1 MVEVTPHTAIMLGK
15 SEYCIILL
23 KERSGP
29 RLLPLWVRVKRAQPI
44 LLWLK
49 KVPLSRPR
57 THDLVADV
65 THKLG
70 AELVRVTMY
79 GIEQGALLSRMIV
92 HKDDEEI
99 AFECAS
105 SDAIAVAIKAG
116 IPIMVSD
123 KIMRLAAYESRH
135 SEAETSTTVSGEE
148 EKLAVYRDF
157 VEGLDLSGL

>member
-1 MVEVTPHTAIMLGK
+1 MVEVTAHTAIMLGK
-15 SEYCIILL
+15 SEYCIVLL
-23 KERSGP
+23 KERDGP
-29 RLLPLWVRVKRAQPI
+29 RLLPLWVSVQRAQPI

-57 THDLVADV
+57 THDLVAEV

-70 AELVRVTMY
+70 GELVQVTMY
-79 GIEQGALLSRMIV
+79 GIEQGALLSRVIV

-105 SDAIAVAIKAG
+105 SDAIALAIKTG
-116 IPIMVSD
+116 VPIMVSD
-123 KIMRLAAYESRH
+123 QIMRLAAYESRH
-135 SEAETSTTVSGEE
+135 SEAKTSMTVSEEE

-157 VEGLDLSGL
+157 IEELDLNGL

>member
-44 LLWLK
+44 LLWLS

-57 THDLVADV
+57 THDLVTDV

-105 SDAIAVAIKAG
+105 SDAIAVATKAG
-116 IPIMVSD
+116 VPIMVSD
-123 KIMRLAAYESRH
+123 EIMHVAGYKPRH
-135 SEAETSTTVSGEE
+135 SKGETSTVSEKEE

-157 VEGLDLSGL
+157 IEGLDLSGL